1 MSTKLLPSAVPKYES
16 PRLRPPVMPQ
26 ALSAMYSL
34 LCMRCWM
41 RLKSPSEPS
50 ARSAPAPRRPGSGLN
65 MRISTLGTKAIAIT
79 RALRPLLL
87 KSSSRMR
94 TRTPRAAA
102 ARTARRSSREVLS
115 AWMA

>member
-1 MSTKLLPSAVPKYES
+1 
-16 PRLRPPVMPQ
+16 MPQ

-41 RLKSPSEPS
+41 RRSSCTEAS
-50 ARSAPAPRRPGSGLN
+50 ARSTPAPRAPGSGLN
-65 MRISTLGTKAIAIT
+65 MRISTPGTKAMPIT
-79 RALRPLLL
+79 RALAPVLL

-102 ARTARRSSREVLS
+102 ARTSRSSSRVLAS